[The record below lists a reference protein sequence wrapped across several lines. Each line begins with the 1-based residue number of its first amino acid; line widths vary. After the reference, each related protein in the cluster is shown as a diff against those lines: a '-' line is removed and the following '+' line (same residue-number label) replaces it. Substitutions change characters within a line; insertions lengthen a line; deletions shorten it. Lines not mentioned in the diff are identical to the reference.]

1 MAKTQNTVYEIVS
14 DMATRQD
21 ALDERI
27 TGLEE
32 KIQNIRVND
41 SKIKSTWILIKILIT
56 GSDWSSSRNT
66 DTLFGSTSRTYRST

>member
-1 MAKTQNTVYEIVS
+1 MDNANTITDMAKTQNTVYEIVS

-32 KIQNIRVND
+32 KIQNIRVMLQIFNFY
-41 SKIKSTWILIKILIT
+41 IT
-56 GSDWSSSRNT
+56 
-66 DTLFGSTSRTYRST
+66 

>member
-1 MAKTQNTVYEIVS
+1 MDQRKLMDNANTITDMAKTQNTVYEIVS

-32 KIQNIRVND
+32 KIQNIRV
-41 SKIKSTWILIKILIT
+41 IIQRRIST
-56 GSDWSSSRNT
+56 
-66 DTLFGSTSRTYRST
+66 